1 MDPNSFG
8 GVPLGLS
15 AYGPRTFVPAVF
27 LAVMPRLEA
36 QALAKEKPGLGK
48 RQRSQKNG
56 PKREHRAKST

>member
-1 MDPNSFG
+1 MDPNSFA

-36 QALAKEKPGLGK
+36 QALAQE
-48 RQRSQKNG
+48 
-56 PKREHRAKST
+56 